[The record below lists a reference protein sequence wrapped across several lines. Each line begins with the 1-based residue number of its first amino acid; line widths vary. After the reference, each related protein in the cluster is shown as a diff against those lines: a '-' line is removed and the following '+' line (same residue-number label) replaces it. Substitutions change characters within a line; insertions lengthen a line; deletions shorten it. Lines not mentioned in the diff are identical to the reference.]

1 MNGRCPALETSVDPN
16 APTVLESQ
24 SSAEHRAPTLG
35 LVLGGRHP
43 LTLCGLSQVLERE
56 EGFTVL
62 AVATTHEAILEEVCR
77 HRPGV
82 VILDLDQNATFKLL
96 RRLQRQRQGVS
107 TRIVVLTSASEYN
120 EMADAVLMGARAVVK
135 KELSA
140 DAFVACIR
148 RVCDSMQP
156 LDDVPAHPFVGG
168 LFNTGTTLRRATR
181 QLTPRETEI
190 ARLAVLGVSTRE
202 IADRLAVKSGTV
214 KIHLHSIYD
223 KLNVGGRLGLMLFAR
238 RHGLA

>member
-1 MNGRCPALETSVDPN
+1 MNERCTVLETAVDPN
-16 APTVLESQ
+16 APTVPEPP
-24 SSAEHRAPTLG
+24 SSAEHRVTVG

-62 AVATTHEAILEEVCR
+62 AVATTHEAILEEVRR

-82 VILDLDQNATFKLL
+82 VILDLDQNATFKLV
-96 RRLQRQRQGVS
+96 RRLQRHGVS

-120 EMADAVLMGARAVVK
+120 EVADAALMGARAVIK
-135 KELSA
+135 KELPSESV
-140 DAFVACIR
+140 VACIR
-148 RVCDSMQP
+148 RVCESTQR
-156 LDDVPAHPFVGG
+156 LDDGTAHRFVDG
-168 LFNTGTTLRRATR
+168 LFNTGRMLRRATR

-190 ARLAVLGVSTRE
+190 ARMAALGVSTRE
-202 IADRLAVKSGTV
+202 IADRLAVKRGTV

-223 KLNVGGRLGLMLFAR
+223 KLNVGGRLGLILFAR